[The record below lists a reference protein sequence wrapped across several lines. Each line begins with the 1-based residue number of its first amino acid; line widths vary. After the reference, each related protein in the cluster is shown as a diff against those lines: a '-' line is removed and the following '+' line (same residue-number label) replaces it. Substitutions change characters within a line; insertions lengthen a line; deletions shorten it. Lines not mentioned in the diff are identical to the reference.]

1 MAINSSDR
9 QGSFWPN
16 WEGNKLFT
24 LLLGILLVYGIVFI
38 WTKTR
43 ESMYETNHI
52 GVADREPPTISVSA
66 TDSASAVPDIATVD
80 IGYTVI
86 ADTASK
92 AQTDNSSQMNALIL
106 AVKALGIDAK
116 DIKTSTFDVSPQ
128 YDYSNAGPARITGYQ
143 AIQNITVRIRDSAKV
158 TPVLD
163 KARELSATNVS
174 GLRFEVDDTTSV
186 EAEAR
191 KKAIAKAYAQA
202 LSIADA
208 MGARLGA
215 VVSYSEYHN
224 GGPSPIPYMFDI
236 KAEGMGGAAPVV
248 SAGEN
253 ETSLTVNINFV
264 LE

>member
-1 MAINSSDR
+1 
-9 QGSFWPN
+9 
-16 WEGNKLFT
+16 
-24 LLLGILLVYGIVFI
+24 
-38 WTKTR
+38 
-43 ESMYETNHI
+43 
-52 GVADREPPTISVSA
+52 
-66 TDSASAVPDIATVD
+66 
-80 IGYTVI
+80 
-86 ADTASK
+86 
-92 AQTDNSSQMNALIL
+92 MNALIL
-106 AVKALGIDAK
+106 AVMALGIDAK